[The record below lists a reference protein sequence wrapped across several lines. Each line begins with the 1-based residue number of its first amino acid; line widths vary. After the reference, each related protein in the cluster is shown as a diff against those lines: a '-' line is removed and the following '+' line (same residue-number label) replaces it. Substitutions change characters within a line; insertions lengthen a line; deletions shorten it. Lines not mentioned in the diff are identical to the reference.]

1 MTVFFLGFI
10 SLFCCQGYYFD
21 NKGTLLPEITK
32 SALIPGGLEFLI
44 LFRHPKLFYPQTQN
58 RLYAGACVLV
68 LSDPSRFWYVCCQ
81 VALLGSP
88 LEVLYLDLY
97 SMRGYM
103 LLQMSLIFQS
113 SNWPE

>member
-44 LFRHPKLFYPQTQN
+44 LFRHPKLFILRHKIAFMP
-58 RLYAGACVLV
+58 VPV
-68 LSDPSRFWYVCCQ
+68 FSF
-81 VALLGSP
+81 
-88 LEVLYLDLY
+88 YLTHLD
-97 SMRGYM
+97 SGMCAVK
-103 LLQMSLIFQS
+103 
-113 SNWPE
+113 WPFCAPHLKCFI